1 MTDVIIYEPLTYTER
16 QAALAFVAFGYE
28 VEILPPC
35 LDYPEDFRLDTGES
49 INVIGVYKPTGTPS

>member
-28 VEILPPC
+28 VEILPC
-35 LDYPEDFRLDTGES
+35 SDNPEDFRLDTGES
-49 INVIGVYKPTGTPS
+49 LNVYGVYKPLTDTPS